1 MNLTLIGLGMF
12 LYGIR
17 DNVHERPAS
26 VEIIFYVI
34 YGIESV
40 FSLTYEKEEVKI
52 SHM

>member
-17 DNVHERPAS
+17 DNLHKRPAS
-26 VEIIFYVI
+26 VEIIFSAI
-34 YGIESV
+34 YGIESI
-40 FSLTYEKEEVKI
+40 FSITYEKEEVRI